1 MPRESFWNPAKVEGD
16 PPDLTVAW
24 GWEKPGAPEVMVN
37 DMPMDR
43 SGLNRLIG
51 TLRRARNQVY
61 GADE

>member
-1 MPRESFWNPAKVEGD
+1 MPKEGFWSPTKLEGD
-16 PPDLTVAW
+16 PPDLTVSW
-24 GWEKPGAPEVMVN
+24 GDTVSPQVFVN